1 MVSLFHTIYLLHII
15 FSSVLS
21 HISPEMH
28 EVSVNI
34 KQIIRIST
42 QNSEKTLFSVASVHG
57 NGNPC
62 TDAVVFAVASPV
74 WGSVGQRN
82 GDSMY
87 LRITTV
93 TLQDIAVSV
102 PPEDDIVCKADF
114 LSPVFLRLKDGIRI
128 SFRIWE

>member
-21 HISPEMH
+21 LISPEMH

-34 KQIIRIST
+34 RQIIRIFT
-42 QNSEKTLFSVASVHG
+42 ENSEKILFSVASVQG

-62 TDAVVFAVASPV
+62 ADAVVFAVASLV

-87 LRITTV
+87 RRSALRAKV
-93 TLQDIAVSV
+93 FGLPFACGRNVR
-102 PPEDDIVCKADF
+102 KF
-114 LSPVFLRLKDGIRI
+114 L
-128 SFRIWE
+128 

>member
-1 MVSLFHTIYLLHII
+1 
-15 FSSVLS
+15 
-21 HISPEMH
+21 MH

-42 QNSEKTLFSVASVHG
+42 QNSEKILFSVASVHG

-62 TDAVVFAVASPV
+62 ADAVVFAVASPV

-87 LRITTV
+87 RRSALRAKVFGLPFACGRKCTEVFMNTIRNLMKTRYLACRNVGRKYVKNFQYGIVISEKITTFAS
-93 TLQDIAVSV
+93 Q
-102 PPEDDIVCKADF
+102 
-114 LSPVFLRLKDGIRI
+114 
-128 SFRIWE
+128 